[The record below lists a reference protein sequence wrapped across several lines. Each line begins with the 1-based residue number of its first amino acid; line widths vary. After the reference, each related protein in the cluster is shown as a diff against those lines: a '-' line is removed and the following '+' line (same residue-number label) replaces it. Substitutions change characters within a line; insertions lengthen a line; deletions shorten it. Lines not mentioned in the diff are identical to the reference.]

1 MDIKLIWGT
10 FMKRSAL
17 VIVALCLA
25 LALPVWANQ
34 TFNFSHI
41 VEPGDGASQ
50 LNDGAIGEAQLSVG
64 VTDAGSGQVLFTF
77 NNSGPYAS
85 SIDQVYFQQNSAI
98 LGTFSLIDADD
109 GIGGDP
115 RVDFSPGATPGNLP
129 GGNLVG
135 FAANIGLTADSDPP
149 GQSASQPYKPGV
161 DPGESLGML
170 FNLQNSYTYGDITSG
185 IENGGIRIGL
195 HVQSFPDGGSESFV
209 TGNGNGVVPAPG
221 AVLLGG
227 LGIGIVGWL
236 RRRRTL

>member
-50 LNDGAIGEAQLSVG
+50 LNDGAIGEAQLSVA

-77 NNSGPYAS
+77 NNTGSYSAI
-85 SIDQVYFQQNSAI
+85 IDQVYFEQSSP
-98 LGTFSLIDADD
+98 LGIFSLIDADD

-115 RVDFSPGATPGNLP
+115 RVDFSPGAIPSNLP
-129 GGNLVG
+129 GGELVG
-135 FAANIGLTADSDPP
+135 FTVSPGLSADSDPF
-149 GQSASQPYKPGV
+149 GQSAVMSPYKPGV
-161 DPGESLGML
+161 EPGQSLGVL
-170 FNLQNSYTYGDITSG
+170 FNLNTGYTYGDVTG
-185 IENGGIRIGL
+185 GLENGDIIIGL